1 MLDDA
6 KEEAGDAVPIGIDD
20 LEKFLGGS
28 GYRLVDSLIN

>member
-6 KEEAGDAVPIGIDD
+6 TEEAGDALPIAIGD

-28 GYRLVDSLIN
+28 GYRLVDSLIA